1 MAVQLLLYR
10 ELVPKLLPVLVRLD
24 PFIREGGFNFVFD
37 IAQDS
42 FNVCL

>member
-10 ELVPKLLPVLVRLD
+10 ELVPKFVPVLVRLD
-24 PFIREGGFNFVFD
+24 PFICEGGFNFVFD
-37 IAQDS
+37 IGQDL